1 VPLVLIC
8 DQSFAMGGGGT
19 LSGSGEV
26 LLPDRPPCGYERSV
40 AEALERKRPSG
51 GGPWA
56 QPSASLAALL
66 QGLVELGPAKVARWV
81 STFVAVREARSRPRL
96 P

>member
-8 DQSFAMGGGGT
+8 DQSLPDGRSGI

-26 LLPDRPPCGYERSV
+26 LLSDRPPCGQEPSV

-56 QPSASLAALL
+56 QRSASLAALL
-66 QGLVELGPAKVARWV
+66 QGVVELGPAKVGRWV
-81 STFVAVREARSRPRL
+81 TTFVAVCEAQSRPRL